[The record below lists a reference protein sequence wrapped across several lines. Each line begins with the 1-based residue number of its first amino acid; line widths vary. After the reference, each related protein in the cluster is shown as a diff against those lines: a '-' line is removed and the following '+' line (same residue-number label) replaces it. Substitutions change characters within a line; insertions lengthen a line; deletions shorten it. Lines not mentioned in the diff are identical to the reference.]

1 MIKFIT
7 DIRSSNEPDILTPVK
22 HEALMIVSI
31 DGQYLGKF
39 EAPKTGW
46 SHERLCALSDQFP
59 RQWATCGADA
69 LLGEQFVGS
78 SEI

>member
-22 HEALMIVSI
+22 HLALLIVSI
-31 DGQYLGKF
+31 EGQYLGKY
-39 EAPKTGW
+39 EAPKNGW
-46 SHERLCALSDQFP
+46 THERLCALSETFP
-59 RQWATCGADA
+59 LQWAACGADA
-69 LLGEQFVGS
+69 LLGDQFVGS